1 MNKNQDL
8 IDLINLNRMLDFNDN
23 CLVPEDEKAANAMVI
38 KREQRIRMNRLR
50 LSLTPEQMKQ
60 SKEQENELL
69 KRCI

>member
-8 IDLINLNRMLDFNDN
+8 IDLINFNKLRDLNDD
-23 CLVPEDEKAANAMVI
+23 CLLPEDEKQANAMVI
-38 KREQRIRMNRLR
+38 ERGQRIRMNRLR